1 MHFLVSQL
9 WNNFGISSFSL
20 KLLTL
25 VLFFSV
31 SCSCSSATVNL
42 NLSKTLEQAKVFYT
56 TDLMVFNAEVN
67 HSVCSSSAQLKSYW
81 HITQASLKGR
91 TFTAFMPAPLGTSQP
106 LWSMTPQNLDS
117 YYYVSYILRILP
129 DNKVI
134 GYDYGYVLVL
144 QQPPVANIS
153 GVSLAAPGDGN
164 ITLNASSSNNPNG
177 DSVNPLIFTW
187 FCRRSYE
194 AFPAIDPL
202 PVVDIPNGKAS
213 AFGGCYGYGPGR
225 LSSVDEVLVVNVDWM
240 EAGQT
245 YVFELTVSNGE
256 KSSKATHWL
265 TLKQST
271 FFIR

>member
-1 MHFLVSQL
+1 MRTKFAVIVVVLV
-9 WNNFGISSFSL
+9 
-20 KLLTL
+20 T
-25 VLFFSV
+25 FSV
-31 SCSCSSATVNL
+31 NCTCSSATVNL
-42 NLSKTLEQAKVFYT
+42 NVSKTLDQAKVFST

-81 HITQASLKGR
+81 HITQASLKTR

-106 LWSMTPQNLDS
+106 FWSMIPQNLDS
-117 YYYVSYILRILP
+117 YYYASYILRILP
-129 DNKVI
+129 DYKVI

-164 ITLNASSSNNPNG
+164 ITLNASISYNPNG
-177 DSVNPLIFTW
+177 DSGNPLIFTW

-202 PVVDIPNGKAS
+202 PVVDIPNGNAS
-213 AFGGCYGYGPGR
+213 ASGGCYGYGPGR
-225 LSSVDEVLVVNVDWM
+225 LSSVSEVLVVNVDRM

-245 YVFELTVSNGE
+245 YVFELLVSNGE
-256 KSSKATHWL
+256 KSSRASHSL
-265 TLKQST
+265 TLNQKA